1 LICKSVSVHL
11 TMESKKE
18 KTLICFDANNWLD
31 CIFWNNNADLQFNN
45 NPWEG
50 LQYSDQT
57 VGKFVSAARS
67 SNYELVVVASG
78 GAGSREVRETYEWR
92 REQEIQDEKRGVCLG
107 ATLFLQE
114 SFEKQ
119 GVRVVRP
126 IDTDANDVLAALAD
140 TANEFKSA
148 VVVSRNRRFFSYNRA
163 ISVCRGFTV
172 RGGKLILERTVT
184 RDDVWCPMRNSLT
197 VQPHLALVAMSD
209 EEKWSQQGHATVYR
223 PSLRAEFRIERG
235 TTSSSDKRMGNLH
248 TLARPLRAA
257 VYAILGEHS
266 ALERI
271 PCWNEDDQMVVWT
284 ETKVVA
290 DPTLSSVLKDPL
302 SVVEWLVERD
312 TPVQQV
318 EPWRG
323 AERMFNI
330 CALAAELVAA
340 SSQGAWTMLKCMDL
354 FSKDA
359 DIIKRTTGHCVP
371 SSPPGSMI
379 VKREAAG
386 PGTTSSSKTKDKSE
400 ALTQG
405 TAPRV
410 RSVRFHIQQFL
421 VRM

>member
-1 LICKSVSVHL
+1 
-11 TMESKKE
+11 MESKKE
-18 KTLICFDANNWLD
+18 KTLICFDANNWLNRK
-31 CIFWNNNADLQFNN
+31 FWNNNADLQFNN

-67 SNYELVVVASG
+67 SNYELVAVVTG
-78 GAGSREVRETYEWR
+78 GAGSREVRETRTRR
-92 REQEIQDEKRGVCLG
+92 REQEIQDEKRGFCLG
-107 ATLFLQE
+107 ADLFLKE
-114 SFEKQ
+114 SFEKH
-119 GVRVVRP
+119 GVRVVRQF
-126 IDTDANDVLAALAD
+126 DTENDVLAALAD

-172 RGGKLILERTVT
+172 RLGKLILERTAT
-184 RDDVWCPMRNSLT
+184 RDDVWCPMRNSLP

-209 EEKWSQQGHATVYR
+209 EEKWSQQGHANGYR
-223 PSLRAEFRIERG
+223 PSLRADATIELG

-271 PCWNEDDQMVVWT
+271 PDWNEDDQKVVWT
-284 ETKVVA
+284 ETIVVA

-312 TPVQQV
+312 TPVKQV

-340 SSQGAWTMLKCMDL
+340 SSHGAWTMLKCMDL
-354 FSKDA
+354 FSKEA
-359 DIIKRTTGHCVP
+359 DIIKKTTGHCVP
-371 SSPPGSMI
+371 SSSPGSMI
-379 VKREAAG
+379 VKR
-386 PGTTSSSKTKDKSE
+386 
-400 ALTQG
+400 
-405 TAPRV
+405 TAPRA
-410 RSVRFHIQQFL
+410 RSVRFHIQHSL